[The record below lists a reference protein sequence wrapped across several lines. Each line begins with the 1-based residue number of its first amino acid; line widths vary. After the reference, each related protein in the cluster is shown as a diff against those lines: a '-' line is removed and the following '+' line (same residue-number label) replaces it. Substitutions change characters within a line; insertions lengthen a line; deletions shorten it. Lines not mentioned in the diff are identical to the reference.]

1 MIRVLFLTLKKCQTS
16 LDIEQQGGNGGF
28 FDSMRNRAQNNF
40 NNVNP
45 FRQYW
50 NTKND
55 RPLTLKSKKLT
66 L

>member
-1 MIRVLFLTLKKCQTS
+1 MRH
-16 LDIEQQGGNGGF
+16 QQGGNGGF
-28 FDSMRNRAQNNF
+28 FDNMRNRAQNTF